1 MILPVVLCGGS
12 GTRLWPLSRKSYPK
26 QFIPFLGHG
35 SLLQETILRLR
46 EIPEC
51 APSILVA
58 SEQHRFIVAEQLRAI
73 DVAPGSIIL
82 EPSARNTA
90 PAVASAAFYAMESSG
105 DPLLL
110 VLPSDHVVRDPVVL
124 GAAVEAGRPAAEAG
138 MLVTFGIHPSAPE
151 TGYGYIRAGRP
162 VPGSDGVYSVD
173 AFVEKPDQKT
183 AASYLADGSY
193 FWNSGIFLF
202 RASRYLE
209 DLALFAPDIHKACLA
224 AYENAVKDLDFLRL
238 GVREFAAC
246 PSNSVDYAVMER
258 TDRAAVV
265 PMDPGWSDLGSWSAL
280 LDISPRDDAG
290 NALLGDVIAQG
301 TRNCYL
307 RSGHRLLAVLGVQDL
322 VVVETSDAVLVAH
335 RDRVQDI
342 KEIVKRLQDEKRPEA
357 VDHRRVFRPW
367 GSYEG
372 VDASE
377 RFQVKRITV
386 NPGAVLSLQMH
397 HHRAEHWI
405 VVRGTAKVT
414 KGDETF
420 LLTEDQSTYIPL
432 GTVHRLENPGVIPLD
447 LIEVQTGSYL
457 GEDDIIRFEDLYGRH
472 EPDVTQ
478 KSQNGPKVKGK

>member
-35 SLLQETILRLR
+35 SLLQETVLRLR

-51 APSILVA
+51 APSIIVA
-58 SEQHRFIVAEQLRAI
+58 SEQHRFLVAEQLRAI
-73 DVAPGSIIL
+73 DEVPGSIIL
-82 EPSARNTA
+82 EPLARNTA
-90 PAVASAAFYAMESSG
+90 PAVASAAIHAINSLG

-110 VLPSDHVVRDPVVL
+110 VLPADHVVRDPVL
-124 GAAVEAGRPAAEAG
+124 LRDAVDAGRPAAEAG
-138 MLVTFGIHPSAPE
+138 MLVTFGIQPSAPE
-151 TGYGYIRAGRP
+151 TGYGYIRAGGP
-162 VPGSDGVYSVD
+162 VPGCDGVFSVD
-173 AFVEKPDQKT
+173 AFVEKPDQETAKT
-183 AASYLADGSY
+183 YLASSGY

-209 DLALFAPDIHKACLA
+209 DLSLFAPDIHKACLA
-224 AYENAVKDLDFLRL
+224 AYENAAKDLDFLRL
-238 GVREFAAC
+238 GVGEFAAC
-246 PSNSVDYAVMER
+246 PSDSVDYAVMER

-280 LDISPRDDAG
+280 FDVSTRDEAG
-290 NALLGDVIAQG
+290 NALIGDVIAQG

-307 RSGHRLLAVLGVQDL
+307 RSGHRLVAALGVEDL
-322 VVVETSDAVLVAH
+322 IVVETSDAVLVAH
-335 RDRVQDI
+335 RNRVQDI
-342 KEIVKRLQDEKRPEA
+342 KEIVSCLQDVQRPEA
-357 VDHRRVFRPW
+357 VDHRKVFRPW

-372 VDASE
+372 IDASD

-386 NPGAVLSLQMH
+386 NPGSVLSLQMH

-420 LLTEDQSTYIPL
+420 LLTEDQSTYIPM

-472 EPDVTQ
+472 DPDVMQ
-478 KSQNGPKVKGK
+478 KSQNGPKIR